1 MTRQGLE
8 VNITLQGPHTTFR
21 LTFPLSAPGPEA
33 FLLTR
38 QISEDDWKEVGSY
51 RSINAHVILEL
62 ALAWKELCLEQGNTV
77 QMSIIV
83 REHGLE
89 VARYPGQYPA
99 VLTVPGP
106 EFEAGLWR
114 V

>member
-1 MTRQGLE
+1 MSRRTQ
-8 VNITLQGPHTTFR
+8 
-21 LTFPLSAPGPEA
+21 AEA
-33 FLLTR
+33 W
-38 QISEDDWKEVGSY
+38 QEIGSY
-51 RSINAHVILEL
+51 GSINAHAILEL
-62 ALAWKELCLEQGNTV
+62 TVPWKELCLEQGNTV

-89 VARYPGQYPA
+89 VARYPGHCPA